1 MDNNKKIS
9 LLNEELDDE
18 SATYLKETIESW
30 KEEMVAKLQE
40 EVEQAKNAKIEELE
54 EANIAY
60 REELKE
66 EYSDKLFAALEDLRE
81 SVKAE
86 ATSNVIKNNP
96 ELQILEQI
104 KELVAPLL
112 NENYVDDTYSNTIAK
127 LQEELEE
134 LRHEK
139 ELREGAETLSDL
151 LSPYSKKTQQLVLSL
166 IKEGTPEEVTEQF
179 YNIMESLEEV
189 FVEADDKEKDEESEE
204 GEGEE
209 DNEEDEE
216 ENGDEDDEEGDEE
229 DDKDKVEE
237 SYIDDDLLSEDTSE
251 EKSKTLA
258 SVMKKMARF

>member
-189 FVEADDKEKDEESEE
+189 FVEADDEKKDEESEE
-204 GEGEE
+204 GEGEGE
-209 DNEEDEE
+209 
-216 ENGDEDDEEGDEE
+216 EDDEEDENNE
-229 DDKDKVEE
+229 DDDKVEE